1 MGIISETQKTV
12 KVQREFEGLQ
22 AMESSQNMQ
31 IIYKELTFVD
41 DELIKEEVKSYSRD
55 YEFWKASELGK
66 AILGMV
72 ALDLAEEDPSA
83 PRT

>member
-41 DELIKEEVKSYSRD
+41 GELIKEEVKSYSRD
-55 YEFWKASELGK
+55 YEFWKESELGQ